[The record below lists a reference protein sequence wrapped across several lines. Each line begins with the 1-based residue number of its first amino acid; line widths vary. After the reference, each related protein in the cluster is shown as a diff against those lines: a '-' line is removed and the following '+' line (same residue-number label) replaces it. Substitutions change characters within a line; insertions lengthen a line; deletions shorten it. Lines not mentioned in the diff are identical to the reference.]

1 MDSMQTERVYHN
13 NNNWLVLTTPP
24 TLSRL
29 SRTDQR
35 VWCWKNPLSDIYT
48 THTPSYFTFSRSLS
62 PCLPSLSHRT
72 PIFLS
77 LSLSS
82 HTRASRAPKLLFILL
97 SYLVF
102 RPGVLTALWG
112 GIVAVVIVTSSY
124 RGSEGPR
131 LLFASCSLFSTTH
144 FTAHHDT
151 QQTAHY
157 CKPDTAL
164 QHATESKLSGQQAL
178 PHKRATPE
186 IKQQTSLLNTVCVG
200 T

>member
-1 MDSMQTERVYHN
+1 M
-13 NNNWLVLTTPP
+13 VLKEPP
-24 TLSRL
+24 QWYLHHPYALILHFFSLSFTLS
-29 SRTDQR
+29 SIT
-35 VWCWKNPLSDIYT
+35 VPPH
-48 THTPSYFTFSRSLS
+48 TH
-62 PCLPSLSHRT
+62 
-72 PIFLS
+72 LS
-77 LSLSS
+77 LPVSLLTHKSLSS
-82 HTRASRAPKLLFILL
+82 PKAPLHPSVLSRVSAGRLN
-97 SYLVF
+97 
-102 RPGVLTALWG
+102 RALWG